1 MRLLEYRG
9 KQLFAR
15 IGIPVPRGRVA
26 TEPAQAEAIAR
37 ELGVPVMVKAQ
48 VLAPSR
54 GARGGILPADDAA
67 AAAQAAAQLLG
78 RSLGE
83 EVCREVLVEER
94 LEIAQ
99 ELYAAV
105 TIDPIRHDIL
115 FLLSA
120 RGGAEIEKIF
130 AEFPQDVI
138 RHNHSPLEPFFPFHG
153 RQLARAAGLT
163 GGAVGGVGQI
173 LFQLYQAFR
182 EFQAKLVEINPLVI
196 TAKGQVVA
204 ADAIVQL
211 DEDAAFRVRALKELG
226 IPMEEERPRAP
237 TARELEA
244 IEIDKKDYRG
254 VVHYQDLDAAGD
266 IGVVSVGSGF
276 SLTLLDI
283 LDRYGLHPANFC
295 DCSGSPPASK
305 VYQAVKLVLSIPGIR
320 GFLFMSGVVTQDL
333 TVTAQGIV
341 QAFQELRPQIPFVVR
356 LAGNRDREAYELLQA
371 GGITHAF
378 PRKALVETCV
388 EKLRTLM
395 REQERKQQAAS

>member
-1 MRLLEYRG
+1 MRLPEYRG

-15 IGIPVPRGRVA
+15 SGIPVPRGRMA

-54 GARGGILPADDAA
+54 GARGGILLANDSA

-105 TIDPIRHDIL
+105 TIDPVRRDIL
-115 FLLSA
+115 FLLST
-120 RGGAEIEKIF
+120 RGGADIEKIF
-130 AEFPQDVI
+130 GEYPQDVV
-138 RHNHSPLEPFFPFHG
+138 RHNHPPLEPSFPFHG
-153 RQLARAAGLT
+153 RQLARAAGLE
-163 GGAVGGVGQI
+163 GRAVNGVGQI

-226 IPMEEERPRAP
+226 IPMEEERPRPP
-237 TARELEA
+237 TPRELQA

-254 VVHYQDLDAAGD
+254 VVHYQDLDEAGD
-266 IGVVSVGSGF
+266 IGLVSVGSGF

-283 LDRYGLHPANFC
+283 LDRYGLRPVNFC

-333 TVTAQGIV
+333 SVTAQGIV
-341 QAFQELRPQIPFVVR
+341 QAFQELRPPIPFVVR
-356 LAGNRDREAYELLQA
+356 LAGNCDREAYELLQA
-371 GGITHAF
+371 GGIVHAF
-378 PRKALVETCV
+378 PREALVETCV
-388 EKLRTLM
+388 EKLRALM
-395 REQERKQQAAS
+395 GEQTRKAAS

>member
-1 MRLLEYRG
+1 MRLPEYRG
-9 KQLFAR
+9 KQLLAR
-15 IGIPVPRGRVA
+15 SGIAVPRGSVA
-26 TEPAQAEAIAR
+26 AEPAQAEAIAR

-54 GARGGILPADDAA
+54 GARGGIVAADDSV
-67 AAAQAAAQLLG
+67 AAAQASAQLLG
-78 RSLGE
+78 RSFGT

-105 TIDPIRHDIL
+105 TIDPVRQDIL
-115 FLLSA
+115 FLLSL
-120 RGGAEIEKIF
+120 RGGADIEKIF
-130 AEFPQDVI
+130 AEHPQDVV

-153 RQLARAAGLT
+153 RQLARAAGLQ
-163 GGAVGGVGQI
+163 GAAISGVGQI

-182 EFQAKLVEINPLVI
+182 EFQAKLLEINPLVI
-196 TAKGQVVA
+196 TAKGQLVA

-211 DEDAAFRVRALKELG
+211 DEDAAFRVRALKELA
-226 IPMEEERPRAP
+226 IPMEEERPRPP
-237 TARELEA
+237 TPRELEA

-283 LDRYGLHPANFC
+283 LDRYGLRPVNFC

-305 VYQAVKLVLSIPGIR
+305 VYQAVKLVLAIPGIR

-333 TVTAQGIV
+333 TVTAQGVV
-341 QAFQELRPQIPFVVR
+341 QAFQELRPQIPVVVR
-356 LAGNRDREAYELLQA
+356 LAGNRDREAYELLKA
-371 GGITHAF
+371 GGIAHAF
-378 PRKALVETCV
+378 PREALVETCV
-388 EKLRTLM
+388 EKLRALM
-395 REQERKQQAAS
+395 EEQAQQAAS